1 MATSS
6 SGLLPSILVVDHRSE
21 VQQALCLA
29 LTAHGY
35 EVHTAV
41 DLGEALERMEGLAL
55 PRLVVHDVRLLQP
68 ADDELVPRLHRNEAL
83 GTLAAILGSESSAQE
98 SEESLSMRHP
108 LRLSELLA
116 LAQRSSRGL
125 LAPWR
130 ETDGARA

>member
-1 MATSS
+1 MAPSS

-21 VQQALCLA
+21 VQQALRLA
-29 LTAHGY
+29 LAGHGY

-41 DLGEALERMEGLAL
+41 DLGEALEHMQRLSL

-68 ADDELVPRLHRNEAL
+68 ADEGLVGRLHRNEAL
-83 GTLAAILGSESSAQE
+83 GTMAAIMGSESSAQE
-98 SEESLSMRHP
+98 SEESLSVRHP

-116 LAQRSSRGL
+116 LVQRSSRGV

-130 ETDGARA
+130 GSDAARA